1 MSPWELYI
9 QTEEMVLKTHE
20 IDQICNRP
28 EGIDPRLVLPLWL
41 PEIGSYC
48 TSKYEDKLYRAKILN
63 KVDSSNFQVKYVD
76 YGNISLVEQSAV
88 SQLNPEITL
97 IPRQYFFFKLS
108 NVKPLNGAKTWGPEV
123 CNFLIENLDGGVVQL
138 EIESV
143 ERGVVH
149 WGKLSVLS
157 SLSGVVQGD
166 IGEILVG
173 RKLAAPD
180 SFFL

>member
-1 MSPWELYI
+1 MSPWELYV

-28 EGIDPRLVLPLWL
+28 EGIDPLLVLPLWL
-41 PEIGSYC
+41 PQIGSYC
-48 TSKYEDKLYRAKILN
+48 TAKYEDKLYRAKILD
-63 KVDSSNFQVKYVD
+63 KVDSSNFKVKFVD

-97 IPRQYFFFKLS
+97 IPRQYFFLKLS
-108 NVKPLNGAKTWGPEV
+108 NVKPLNDAKKWGPDV
-123 CNFLIENLDGGVVQL
+123 CQFLTDHLDGGVVQL

-149 WGKLSVLS
+149 WGKLCVLS
-157 SLSGVVQGD
+157 SLSGEVQGD
-166 IGEILVG
+166 IGTILVE
-173 RKLAAPD
+173 RQLAAPD